1 MGPSI
6 STIGIRFGSIA
17 HQAKPKMKNILL
29 ATISCVQCISASAQ
43 NEPKTIPVYSKFMPC
58 EKPQWDYISAKYDV
72 DAKMGAQELS
82 GTLNLR
88 MKKDSVLWFSMSVA
102 MGIQVA
108 KGMLVGDTLHMLDL
122 YNKNHYAI
130 SVQEVSEKLHTP
142 VGISQLQNLFIG
154 LPLIDTCSPMNQKT
168 DINGQAYCAYP
179 SSQGLYFVT
188 VFTPYLIKSYF
199 ASQGN
204 DIPKTAELRATELR
218 HQEKLD
224 DYVHVSYENWLSTAV
239 APSTP
244 NSSKVTQTNSPIAI
258 NKLPNYIFIQS
269 KNAQDSA
276 QIKMWLKTAV
286 LMLYLRFRSM

>member
-1 MGPSI
+1 
-6 STIGIRFGSIA
+6 
-17 HQAKPKMKNILL
+17 MKNIIL
-29 ATISCVQCISASAQ
+29 ATIFCVQCISASAQ

-58 EKPQWDYISAKYDV
+58 EKPQWDYVSAKYDV

-88 MKKDSVLWFSMSVA
+88 MKKDSVLWFSVSVA

-130 SVQEVSEKLHTP
+130 SVQELSEKMHAP
-142 VGISQLQNLFIG
+142 IGISQLQNLFIG
-154 LPLIDTCSPMNQKT
+154 LPLIDTFSPVNQKT
-168 DINGQAYCAYP
+168 DIIGQAYCAYP
-179 SSQGLYFVT
+179 SSQGLYFIT

-218 HQEKLD
+218 HQEKPD
-224 DYVHVSYENWLSTAV
+224 DFVNVSYENWLPTASV
-239 APSTP
+239 ANPTNP
-244 NSSKVTQTNSPIAI
+244 NAIAPIAI
-258 NKLPNYIFIQS
+258 SKLPNYIFIQS
-269 KNAQDSA
+269 KNAQESA
-276 QIKMWLKTAV
+276 QIKMWLKNS
-286 LMLYLRFRSM
+286 RFDAIPSFPFNVTSEYTRMSLK